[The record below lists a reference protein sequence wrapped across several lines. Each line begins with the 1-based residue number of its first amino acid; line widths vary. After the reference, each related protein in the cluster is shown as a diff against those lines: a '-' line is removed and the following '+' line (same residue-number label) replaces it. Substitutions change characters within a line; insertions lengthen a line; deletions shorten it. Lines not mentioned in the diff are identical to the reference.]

1 VARSLAMNASNPATK
16 LANLDG
22 RAVLLRD
29 GRCIDVEHRSGGKLS
44 SDPMALIA
52 DMGALCD
59 WATDVA
65 ATDDDAA
72 LDEAKLGPCVPMP
85 SQVFAI
91 GLNYRDHAQE
101 ASIPIPAKPMVFT
114 KFPSCLAGPRAEVK
128 MKGDTTDYEVEL
140 VVVIGR
146 GGVDIAEGDAMA
158 HVAGYCIGQDITDRR
173 MQFSDKPP
181 QFSMGKSL
189 PGFGPIGPA
198 VVALRDI
205 ASPQDLAITCDVNG
219 ERRQDSRTSKMIFS
233 VPQLVA
239 DLSSRCALRSGDL
252 VFTGTTS
259 GVGSLRNP
267 RSYLKAGDEVVSE
280 IEGLGTMVN
289 RVVS

>member
-1 VARSLAMNASNPATK
+1 MSKTHYSIQ
-16 LANLDG
+16 LANLEG
-22 RAVLLRD
+22 RGVLLRD
-29 GRCIDVEHRSGGKLS
+29 GRCIDVAERSGGALP

-52 DMGALCD
+52 DFDAFCD
-59 WATDVA
+59 WAADVQ
-65 ATDDDAA
+65 ATGDETA
-72 LDEAKLGPCVPMP
+72 LDPAKLGPCVPNP

-101 ASIPIPAKPMVFT
+101 ASIPIPNKPMVFT
-114 KFPSCLAGPRAEVK
+114 KFPSCLAGPTASVK

-146 GGVDIAEGDAMA
+146 GGADIGEADAMS
-158 HVAGYCIGQDITDRR
+158 HVAGYCVGQDITDRR

-198 VVALRDI
+198 VVAVRDI

-239 DLSSRCALRSGDL
+239 DLSSRCTLRPGDL
-252 VFTGTTS
+252 IFTGTTS

-267 RSYLKAGDEVVSE
+267 RSYLKDGDEVRSE
-280 IEGLGTMVN
+280 IEGLGVMLN
-289 RVVS
+289 RVHS